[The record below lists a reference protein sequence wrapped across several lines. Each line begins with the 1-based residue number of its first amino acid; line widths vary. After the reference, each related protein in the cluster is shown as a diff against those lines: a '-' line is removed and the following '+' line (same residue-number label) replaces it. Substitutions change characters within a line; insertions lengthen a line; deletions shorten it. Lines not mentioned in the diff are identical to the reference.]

1 MVGTEERLTLIAQ
14 DIVDHF
20 ERRTEI
26 LDGKAMIVTMSRRIA
41 VDLYEQIV
49 KLQPGWDADTDE
61 DGGIKVVMTG
71 SASDPL
77 AFQKHIRNK
86 PRLKAVEK
94 RFKDPSDS
102 LKIVI
107 VRDMWLT
114 GFGGSA

>member
-1 MVGTEERLTLIAQ
+1 MCFWNA
-14 DIVDHF
+14 
-20 ERRTEI
+20 
-26 LDGKAMIVTMSRRIA
+26 S
-41 VDLYEQIV
+41 
-49 KLQPGWDADTDE
+49 
-61 DGGIKVVMTG
+61 G
-71 SASDPL
+71 SL
-77 AFQKHIRNK
+77 AEPVITTRNK